1 MATTKGPGKSYRKG
15 MSLLEV
21 TEQFNTVEKG
31 EQWFIEQRWPNGIA
45 CPHCGGL
52 NVATVASRK
61 PTALPVSGMP
71 QALLGQDGYR
81 PA

>member
-31 EQWFIEQRWPNGIA
+31 EQWFIEQRWPIA
-45 CPHCGGL
+45 GRYRTSLGD
-52 NVATVASRK
+52 AS
-61 PTALPVSGMP
+61 LPSGV
-71 QALLGQDGYR
+71 GY
-81 PA
+81 AA